1 MFILYMHS
9 DESGN
14 NWTKSFKLEHIFET
28 FENVECLKIRLFNYL
43 NLNFGKN
50 SDELGLLK
58 MSSSWIDKYYGY
70 TFDFFQSNQIFIY
83 S

>member
-1 MFILYMHS
+1 MNPEIIGQNRSNSNIYSKHL
-9 DESGN
+9 
-14 NWTKSFKLEHIFET
+14 KI
-28 FENVECLKIRLFNYL
+28 VECLKIRLFNYL

-70 TFDFFQSNQIFIY
+70 TFDFFQSNQLFIY